1 MEPHVA
7 RLPAYAE
14 YPSWLDYARALQAPG
29 DQPPSERL
37 LPLVR
42 NERGEVSTLPLFI
55 VIGAQ
60 KCGTTFLRSALSQHP
75 MLNAAR
81 GYRGRCGG
89 EVHFFDYRAGPAAS
103 LAADPKDGT
112 AIATELLTAY
122 STKHFQQPV
131 SSCVP
136 SRYLPGVSQ
145 PCTFYSSFDSP
156 QGCDSGPTSS
166 DVEYFFDTTPRYMVL
181 NDGIIDLMHSTLPQV
196 RLVAVVREPVERFRS
211 ELAME
216 ACAKRATIDLSF
228 FHKHGF
234 HIPSRMNDFINQSL
248 REGTTE
254 GHSGTLALFR
264 GLYVS
269 HLQRFLRVYPR
280 EQLHVIR
287 AERLFRDPT
296 HELNTLLHFLSLPPL
311 TVNLSLDGV
320 FTRPAKCNVSAL
332 LSDAEEN
339 RLRQFYQ
346 DRNRDPQLP
355 EALYGYDYTTGDPS
369 AMAQTRRARR
379 ARRSRR

>member
-1 MEPHVA
+1 MPLFRKTQLKCTCLSCHDDVTWSAPGLQVLMRTAGLLAFACANAAAGNGMEPHVA

-136 SRYLPGVSQ
+136 SRYLLGVSH
-145 PCTFYSSFDSP
+145 P
-156 QGCDSGPTSS
+156 
-166 DVEYFFDTTPRYMVL
+166 VL
-181 NDGIIDLMHSTLPQV
+181 FLLRST
-196 RLVAVVREPVERFRS
+196 RHRAV
-211 ELAME
+211 
-216 ACAKRATIDLSF
+216 
-228 FHKHGF
+228 
-234 HIPSRMNDFINQSL
+234 IPDQ
-248 REGTTE
+248 
-254 GHSGTLALFR
+254 
-264 GLYVS
+264 
-269 HLQRFLRVYPR
+269 
-280 EQLHVIR
+280 
-287 AERLFRDPT
+287 
-296 HELNTLLHFLSLPPL
+296 
-311 TVNLSLDGV
+311 
-320 FTRPAKCNVSAL
+320 
-332 LSDAEEN
+332 
-339 RLRQFYQ
+339 
-346 DRNRDPQLP
+346 
-355 EALYGYDYTTGDPS
+355 
-369 AMAQTRRARR
+369 RARTWSIFSIR
-379 ARRSRR
+379 HHGTWS